1 MIDDFAENGLLASAI
16 DGFVAREPQRQM
28 ASKVANAI
36 TQQQSLVVE
45 AGTGTGKTFAY
56 LVPAL
61 RSDKKVI
68 ISTGSKNLQDQLY
81 SKDLP
86 IIKKALN
93 YTGKVALLKGRSN
106 YLCLDKLS
114 HQYAAA
120 GDLDKTQRVDLARV
134 KQWSIKTKDGDISKC
149 ATVAED
155 NTVWPL
161 LTSTNDNC
169 LGNECPHYN
178 DCYVV
183 KARRKALGS
192 DVVVV
197 NHHLFL
203 ADVVVKDTGFGEL
216 IPQADVM
223 IFDEAHQLP
232 DLACHYFGEQLTSRQ
247 LFDLAKEIILCYRTE
262 VKDMSQ
268 LQQCADKLQ
277 KSVQDLRL
285 VIHDQNNNGTHHT
298 APTQPGKNQKS
309 NKGNLRYLLN
319 QPKVKE
325 ELSYLFEALIFCQE
339 VLKLAEG
346 RSSALD
352 NCLERV
358 VQYQNL
364 LKKLTETQITGF
376 SYWYECSYY
385 NFTLALTPLSV
396 ADKFTELLTQRKGSW
411 IFTSATLS
419 VDNQL
424 AYFTRR
430 LGLSQAESLILES
443 PFDYLHQTMLCVP
456 RYLPS
461 PNEQGNAEKLS
472 KILLPVIEANQGRCF
487 FLCTSHAMMNAL
499 AKIFREQLLLPV
511 LVQGETSKVKLLE
524 QFITAGNALLI
535 ATSSFWEGIDVRGDT
550 LSCVII
556 DKLPFTS
563 PDDPLIKARM
573 EDCQMQGGDAFN
585 DVQLPEAVITLKQGV
600 GRLIRH
606 HDDRGAII
614 ICDNRL
620 VMRPYGATFINSLP
634 PSPRTRS
641 IDKVID
647 FLLSNTHH

>member
-1 MIDDFAENGLLASAI
+1 MIDDFAENGLLAKAI
-16 DGFVAREPQRQM
+16 DGFVAREPQRNM
-28 ASKVANAI
+28 ASKVSESI
-36 TQQQSLVVE
+36 KKQRSLVVE

-68 ISTGSKNLQDQLY
+68 LSTGSKNLQEQLF

-93 YTGKVALLKGRSN
+93 YTGKIALLKGRAN
-106 YLCLDKLS
+106 YLCLERLY

-120 GDLDKTQRVDLARV
+120 GDLDKDLRVDLVRV
-134 KQWSIKTKDGDISKC
+134 KNWSIKTKDGDISKC
-149 ATVAED
+149 TTVTEE
-155 NTVWPL
+155 NLIWPI

-169 LGNECPHYN
+169 LGSDCEHYS

-183 KARRKALGS
+183 KARKRALNA

-216 IPQADVM
+216 IPKADVM

-247 LFDLAKEIILCYRTE
+247 LFDLAKEINLVYRTE

-277 KSVQDLRL
+277 KCTQDLRI
-285 VIHDQNNNGTHHT
+285 VINQ
-298 APTQPGKNQKS
+298 QPP
-309 NKGNLRYLLN
+309 KGNLRFLFN
-319 QPKVKE
+319 QEAVKKE
-325 ELSYLFEALIFCQE
+325 ISYLVDALDFCHE
-339 VLKLAEG
+339 VLLLTVG
-346 RSSALD
+346 RSTTLD
-352 NCLERV
+352 NCFERIN
-358 VQYQNL
+358 QYNTL
-364 LKKLTETQITGF
+364 LKRLQETNVTGF
-376 SYWYECSYY
+376 SYWYESSHNY
-385 NFTLALTPLSV
+385 FVFALTPLSV

-424 AYFTRR
+424 DYFTKR
-430 LGLSQAESLILES
+430 LGLTNADSLILES
-443 PFDYLHQTMLCVP
+443 PFDYINQTILCVP
-456 RYLPS
+456 RYIPS
-461 PNEQGNAEKLS
+461 PNEQGNAEKLAN
-472 KILLPVIEANQGRCF
+472 ILLPVIEANNGRCF
-487 FLCTSHAMMNAL
+487 FLCTSYAMMNAL
-499 AKIFREQLLLPV
+499 AKQFRELTKLPV

-524 QFITAGNALLI
+524 QFIHTGNALLI

-606 HDDRGAII
+606 HNDRGAVI

-634 PSPRTRS
+634 PSPRTRD
-641 IDKVID
+641 INKVIN
-647 FLLSNTHH
+647 FLITKS

>member
-1 MIDDFAENGLLASAI
+1 MIDDFAENGLLAKAI
-16 DGFVAREPQRQM
+16 DGFVAREPQRNM
-28 ASKVANAI
+28 ARKISESIKNQ
-36 TQQQSLVVE
+36 TSLVVE

-68 ISTGSKNLQDQLY
+68 ISTGSKNLQEQLF

-86 IIKKALN
+86 IIKKALD
-93 YTGKVALLKGRSN
+93 YTGKISLLKGRAN
-106 YLCLDKLS
+106 YLCLERLY

-120 GDLDKTQRVDLARV
+120 GDLDKGLRVDLARV
-134 KQWSIKTKDGDISKC
+134 KNWSIKTKDGDISKC
-149 ATVAED
+149 TTVTED
-155 NTVWPL
+155 NAIWPI
-161 LTSTNDNC
+161 LTSTNDSC
-169 LGNECPHYN
+169 LGSDCENYN

-183 KARRKALGS
+183 KARKRAMNA

-216 IPQADVM
+216 IPKAEVM

-232 DLACHYFGEQLTSRQ
+232 DLACHYFGQQLTSRQ
-247 LFDLAKEIILCYRTE
+247 LFDLAKEISLTYRTE

-277 KSVQDLRL
+277 KCTQDLRL
-285 VIHDQNNNGTHHT
+285 VI
-298 APTQPGKNQKS
+298 NQQAS
-309 NKGNLRYLLN
+309 KGNLRFLFN
-319 QPKVKE
+319 QEPVKKE
-325 ELSYLFEALIFCQE
+325 IAYLFDTLNFCHE
-339 VLKLAEG
+339 VLLLAVG

-352 NCLERV
+352 NCFDRV
-358 VQYQNL
+358 NQYKTL
-364 LKKLTETQITGF
+364 LDRLTETHVTGF
-376 SYWYECSYY
+376 SYWYETSY
-385 NFTLALTPLSV
+385 NHFVFALTPLSV
-396 ADKFTELLTQRKGSW
+396 SDKFTELLTERKGSW

-419 VDNQL
+419 VNNQL
-424 AYFTRR
+424 DYFTQR
-430 LGLSQAESLILES
+430 LGLTNADSLILES
-443 PFDYLHQTMLCVP
+443 PFDYLHQTIMCVP
-456 RYLPS
+456 RYMPS
-461 PNEQGNAEKLS
+461 PNEHGIAEKLVEL
-472 KILLPVIEANQGRCF
+472 LLPVIEANNGRCF
-487 FLCTSHAMMNAL
+487 FLCTSYAMMNAL
-499 AKIFREQLLLPV
+499 AKQFRELTALPV

-524 QFITAGNALLI
+524 QFINSGNALLI

-573 EDCQMQGGDAFN
+573 EDCQLQGGDAFN

-620 VMRPYGATFINSLP
+620 VMRPYGAIFLNSLP
-634 PSPRTRS
+634 PSPRTR
-641 IDKVID
+641 DLNKVID
-647 FLLSNTHH
+647 FLLAKH

>member
-1 MIDDFAENGLLASAI
+1 MIDDFAENGLLAKAI
-16 DGFVAREPQRQM
+16 DGFVAREPQRNM
-28 ASKVANAI
+28 ARKISESIKNQ
-36 TQQQSLVVE
+36 TSLVVE

-68 ISTGSKNLQDQLY
+68 ISTGSKNLQEQLF

-86 IIKKALN
+86 IIKKALD
-93 YTGKVALLKGRSN
+93 YTGKISLLKGRAN
-106 YLCLDKLS
+106 YLCLERLY

-120 GDLDKTQRVDLARV
+120 GDLDKGLRVDLARV
-134 KQWSIKTKDGDISKC
+134 KNWSIKTKDGDISKC
-149 ATVAED
+149 TTVTED
-155 NTVWPL
+155 NAIWPI
-161 LTSTNDNC
+161 LTSTNDSC
-169 LGNECPHYN
+169 LGSDCEHYN

-183 KARRKALGS
+183 KARKRAMNA

-216 IPQADVM
+216 IPKAEVM

-232 DLACHYFGEQLTSRQ
+232 DLACHYFGQQLTSRQ
-247 LFDLAKEIILCYRTE
+247 LFDLAKEISLTYRTE

-277 KSVQDLRL
+277 KCMQDLRL
-285 VIHDQNNNGTHHT
+285 VI
-298 APTQPGKNQKS
+298 NQQAS
-309 NKGNLRYLLN
+309 KGNLRFLFN
-319 QPKVKE
+319 QEPVKKE
-325 ELSYLFEALIFCQE
+325 IAYLFDTLNFCHE
-339 VLKLAEG
+339 VLLLAVG

-352 NCLERV
+352 NCFDRV
-358 VQYQNL
+358 NQYKTL
-364 LKKLTETQITGF
+364 LDRLTETHVTGF
-376 SYWYECSYY
+376 SYWYETSY
-385 NFTLALTPLSV
+385 NHFVFALTPLSV
-396 ADKFTELLTQRKGSW
+396 SDKFTELLTERKGSW

-419 VDNQL
+419 VNNQL
-424 AYFTRR
+424 DYFTQR
-430 LGLSQAESLILES
+430 LGLTNADSLILES
-443 PFDYLHQTMLCVP
+443 PFDYLHQTIMCVP
-456 RYLPS
+456 RYMPS
-461 PNEQGNAEKLS
+461 PNEHGIAEKLVEL
-472 KILLPVIEANQGRCF
+472 LLPVIEANNGRCF
-487 FLCTSHAMMNAL
+487 FLCTSYAMMNAL
-499 AKIFREQLLLPV
+499 AKQFRELTALPV

-524 QFITAGNALLI
+524 QFINSGNALLI

-573 EDCQMQGGDAFN
+573 EDCQLQGGDAFN

-620 VMRPYGATFINSLP
+620 VMRPYGAIFLNSLP
-634 PSPRTRS
+634 PSPRTRDL
-641 IDKVID
+641 DKVID
-647 FLLSNTHH
+647 FLLTKH

>member
-1 MIDDFAENGLLASAI
+1 VIDDFSENGLLAQAI
-16 DGFVAREPQRQM
+16 DGFVAREPQRNM
-28 ASKVANAI
+28 ASKVSESI
-36 TQQQSLVVE
+36 KKQHSLVVE

-68 ISTGSKNLQDQLY
+68 LSTGSKNLQEQLF

-93 YTGKVALLKGRSN
+93 YSGKITLLKGRSN
-106 YLCLDKLS
+106 YLCLERLY

-120 GDLDKTQRVDLARV
+120 GDLDKDLRVDLARV
-134 KQWSIKTKDGDISKC
+134 KNWSIKTKDGDISKC
-149 ATVAED
+149 TTVTED
-155 NTVWPL
+155 NPIWPI

-169 LGNECPHYN
+169 LGSDCEHYN

-183 KARRKALGS
+183 KARKRALNA
-192 DVVVV
+192 DIVVV

-203 ADVVVKDTGFGEL
+203 ADVVVKDSGFGEL
-216 IPQADVM
+216 IPKADVM

-232 DLACHYFGEQLTSRQ
+232 DLACHYFGQQLSSRQ
-247 LFDLAKEIILCYRTE
+247 LFDLSKEINLCYRTE

-277 KSVQDLRL
+277 KCTQDLR
-285 VIHDQNNNGTHHT
+285 I
-298 APTQPGKNQKS
+298 AINQQS
-309 NKGNLRYLLN
+309 PKGNLRFLFNQEAIKKELTYLLDA
-319 QPKVKE
+319 
-325 ELSYLFEALIFCQE
+325 LSFCHE
-339 VLKLAEG
+339 VLLLAVG
-346 RSSALD
+346 RSSTLD
-352 NCLERV
+352 NCLERIN
-358 VQYQNL
+358 QYNTL
-364 LKKLTETQITGF
+364 LKRLQETNVTGF
-376 SYWYECSYY
+376 SYWYESSHNY
-385 NFTLALTPLSV
+385 FVFALTPLSV
-396 ADKFTELLTQRKGSW
+396 ADKFTELLTERKGSW

-419 VDNQL
+419 VNNQL
-424 AYFTRR
+424 DYFTKR
-430 LGLSQAESLILES
+430 LGLTNADSLILES
-443 PFDYLHQTMLCVP
+443 PFDYLHQTIMCVP
-456 RYLPS
+456 RYIPS
-461 PNEQGNAEKLS
+461 PNEKGNAEKLVD
-472 KILLPVIEANQGRCF
+472 ILLPVIEANNGRCF
-487 FLCTSHAMMNAL
+487 FLCTSYAMMNAL
-499 AKIFREQLLLPV
+499 AKQFRELTKLPV

-524 QFITAGNALLI
+524 QFIHSGNALLI

-573 EDCQMQGGDAFN
+573 EDCQMQGGDAFY

-606 HDDRGAII
+606 HNDRGAVI

-634 PSPRTRS
+634 PSPRTRD
-641 IDKVID
+641 INKVIN
-647 FLLSNTHH
+647 FLLSKQSYKN

>member
-1 MIDDFAENGLLASAI
+1 MIDDFAENGLLAKAI
-16 DGFVAREPQRQM
+16 DGFVAREPQRNM
-28 ASKVANAI
+28 ARKISESIKNQ
-36 TQQQSLVVE
+36 TSLVVE

-68 ISTGSKNLQDQLY
+68 ISTGSKNLQEQLF

-86 IIKKALN
+86 IIKKALD
-93 YTGKVALLKGRSN
+93 YTGKISLLKGRAN
-106 YLCLDKLS
+106 YLCLERLY

-120 GDLDKTQRVDLARV
+120 GDLDKGLRVDLARV
-134 KQWSIKTKDGDISKC
+134 KNWSIKTKDGDISKC
-149 ATVAED
+149 TTVTED
-155 NTVWPL
+155 NAIWPI
-161 LTSTNDNC
+161 LTSTNDSC
-169 LGNECPHYN
+169 LGSDCEHYN

-183 KARRKALGS
+183 KARKRAMNA

-216 IPQADVM
+216 IPKAEVM

-232 DLACHYFGEQLTSRQ
+232 DLACHYFGQQLTSRQ
-247 LFDLAKEIILCYRTE
+247 LFDLAKEISLTYRTE

-277 KSVQDLRL
+277 KCTQDLRL
-285 VIHDQNNNGTHHT
+285 VI
-298 APTQPGKNQKS
+298 NQQAS
-309 NKGNLRYLLN
+309 KGNLRFLFN
-319 QPKVKE
+319 QEPVKKE
-325 ELSYLFEALIFCQE
+325 IAYLFDTLNFCHE
-339 VLKLAEG
+339 VLLLAVG

-352 NCLERV
+352 NCFDRV
-358 VQYQNL
+358 NQYKTL
-364 LKKLTETQITGF
+364 LDRLTETHVTGF
-376 SYWYECSYY
+376 SYWYETSY
-385 NFTLALTPLSV
+385 NHFVFALTPLSV
-396 ADKFTELLTQRKGSW
+396 SDKFTELLTERKGSW

-419 VDNQL
+419 VNNQL
-424 AYFTRR
+424 DYFTQR
-430 LGLSQAESLILES
+430 LGLTNADSLILES
-443 PFDYLHQTMLCVP
+443 PFDYLHQTIMCVP
-456 RYLPS
+456 RYMPS
-461 PNEQGNAEKLS
+461 PNEHGIAEKLVEL
-472 KILLPVIEANQGRCF
+472 LLPVIEANNGRCF
-487 FLCTSHAMMNAL
+487 FLCTSYAMMNAL
-499 AKIFREQLLLPV
+499 AKQFRELTALPV

-524 QFITAGNALLI
+524 QFINSGNALLI

-573 EDCQMQGGDAFN
+573 EDCQLQGGDAFN

-620 VMRPYGATFINSLP
+620 VMRPYGAIFLNSLP
-634 PSPRTRS
+634 PSPRTRDL
-641 IDKVID
+641 DKVID
-647 FLLSNTHH
+647 FLLTKQ